1 MQGPCARC
9 VLYMLFTL
17 AASLPLWW
25 SVFRYLMKGK
35 LHNPAKSAYL
45 QRERRVIANS
55 MSVTLFPLRFQQ
67 STQLPSYFVFVDAIF
82 FSCLEASFHF
92 SLFFLKRQIAQCL
105 QWHRHRFP
113 SVDLKREVA
122 CDLRSN
128 SEKAGLCVCTRVY
141 LCICF
146 YSRTCLG
153 SKLQEDLYRRKPP
166 TVKGPSNFLVGCWG
180 LSGLCRRTLTL
191 MPRLGDNIDK
201 VIPVQ
206 PEPAVDSEI
215 CYAFKCFNWKSCFR

>member
-1 MQGPCARC
+1 MP
-9 VLYMLFTL
+9 F
-17 AASLPLWW
+17 
-25 SVFRYLMKGK
+25 
-35 LHNPAKSAYL
+35 
-45 QRERRVIANS
+45 
-55 MSVTLFPLRFQQ
+55 
-67 STQLPSYFVFVDAIF
+67 F